1 MIALIDMDLVVFR
14 CAASAEN
21 DEFGIAI
28 YRAEE
33 LLDNIL
39 TKVEATSYKA
49 YLSSSSNFRKKIYPE
64 YKAHRTAQK
73 PIHLA
78 SLREYAV
85 DKMNAVI
92 APEGLEADDMLGIDQ
107 DKQDGTTT
115 ICSLDKDLLQIPGH
129 HFQWEIGT
137 TTWNKPDTFL
147 TQSELEG
154 YRLFYE
160 QCIKGDATDNIKGI
174 PKMGKV
180 RATKELEGCTTELE
194 MFNKVRELYG
204 NDDEFKMNAG
214 CLWILREMD
223 IKFSDKFKELNAV
236 I

>member
-223 IKFSDKFKELNAV
+223 IKFSNKFKELNAV

>member
-49 YLSSSSNFRKKIYPE
+49 YLSSSSNFRKEIYPE

>member
-129 HFQWEIGT
+129 HFQWEIRT